1 MYKPLFA
8 LASLM
13 TAALPSVASADETV
27 PPVEPAAVAVAFNR
41 ELIEPLIVE
50 GLADRSTGRAVKAN
64 DPVRIASISKLV
76 MALAAMRLVD
86 EGKIDLDADV
96 SDYLGW
102 KLRNPSYPDVPITLA
117 QIMSH
122 RSSLRDGADYIIPLG
137 DSLQEK
143 LADPRAWYADAPPGE
158 APFEYAN
165 IGSPVAATV
174 LEAASGE
181 RYDRLL
187 ERTVFAPLGI
197 NACLNWVGCSQE
209 QVDRAV
215 VLYRSTGEV
224 ARDDAADRPP
234 HCAIPVAKGVACTL
248 DDYVPGT
255 NASVF
260 SPQGGVRI
268 GMMDLAKLGQAI
280 MLSKENGLLSDETVM
295 RWGSSAAE
303 TYNGDQSF
311 FCFYGYHLQMIQEF
325 ESGCVTKLFGGF
337 DDPHFDDPYFG
348 HAGEA
353 YGLRSGLW
361 FDARGNKGLAYFVT
375 AVPDRTSEEEGGFA
389 AEEIELVRRAVA
401 MQPKEVEIEMPCME
415 GD

>member
-311 FCFYGYHLQMIQEF
+311 FCFYGYHLQMI
-325 ESGCVTKLFGGF
+325 
-337 DDPHFDDPYFG
+337 
-348 HAGEA
+348 
-353 YGLRSGLW
+353 
-361 FDARGNKGLAYFVT
+361 
-375 AVPDRTSEEEGGFA
+375 
-389 AEEIELVRRAVA
+389 
-401 MQPKEVEIEMPCME
+401 
-415 GD
+415 